1 MSATINI
8 TESTLLTALRGF
20 LLSVVGDS
28 YEVVKGQDN
37 RVAMPEGQFIT
48 MTGLNSDELNKPYST
63 WQDSGQPTGGLEH
76 TNQAKK
82 WICQIDVYGSG
93 SSSVASTIATLVRSS
108 YAVRQFAELTEGS
121 DFSIT
126 PLFVDQPHQTTMI
139 NGEQQ
144 YEERWTL
151 DLHLQYNA
159 VISTPMEFAAELYV
173 KPASVDASFP
183 PEKL

>member
-1 MSATINI
+1 MPAAVNI
-8 TESTLLTALRGF
+8 DETDLRTALRGF

-37 RVAMPEGQFIT
+37 RVAMPGGKFIT
-48 MTGLNSDELNKPYST
+48 MTGLNNVELNKPYST
-63 WQDSGQPTGGLEH
+63 WEDSRQPTGGLQN

-82 WICQIDVYGSG
+82 WICQLDVYGTEA
-93 SSSVASTIATLVRSS
+93 SSVASTIATLARSS
-108 YAVRQFAELTEGS
+108 YAVRQFAALTQEKG
-121 DFSIT
+121 FSIT
-126 PLFVDQPHQTTMI
+126 PLYADQPHQTTMI
-139 NGEQQ
+139 NGEKQ

-151 DLHLQYNA
+151 DLHLQFNA

-173 KPASVDASFP
+173 KPASVDAIFP